1 MACQSQ
7 NNKNILGYTHNII
20 VSNKLLIKI
29 RYLYFNIINSTNW
42 RISKI
47 LITFLAGT

>member
-7 NNKNILGYTHNII
+7 NNKNIRYTHNII

-29 RYLYFNIINSTNW
+29 RCLYFNIINFTNR
-42 RISKI
+42 RISKM
-47 LITFLAGT
+47 